1 MGKEATEGR
10 LGSRLVFVWPLAL
23 GNGPGWHSALP
34 VTRNPVAR
42 SAGEYT
48 YSPSDGRP
56 NPASIAQVVVR
67 VSTCIAFR
75 GRVSDDMPV
84 YCGMSAA
91 ALERFVCAA
100 IILVCANAVVRAQ
113 EPSQSD
119 NYTASMLQICR
130 LYTNATAQTGM
141 PADLLFQQCMAERH
155 CRISPRSTA
164 YQCEPP
170 GPMIITPGA

>member
-1 MGKEATEGR
+1 VHLRAKPGAAGF
-10 LGSRLVFVWPLAL
+10 GSRANRPHLRYSTA
-23 GNGPGWHSALP
+23 SSKP
-34 VTRNPVAR
+34 VV
-42 SAGEYT
+42 
-48 YSPSDGRP
+48 
-56 NPASIAQVVVR
+56 SIVR
-67 VSTCIAFR
+67 DISR
-75 GRVSDDMPV
+75 
-84 YCGMSAA
+84 A
-91 ALERFVCAA
+91 ALECLVCAA

-170 GPMIITPGA
+170 GPMIIRPGA